1 MGSMFLNAT
10 NFNQDI
16 SSWDVSSV
24 QNMYAM
30 FSGASNFNQNIEAWN
45 ISSVTD
51 IGAMFLHPFSINRL
65 MTGTLPRSPPW
76 GECFLTQIHLIKI
89 FRTGLPQQSGI

>member
-1 MGSMFLNAT
+1 MFSGASSFNQDISTWNTTNVTQMGSMFLNAT

-30 FSGASNFNQNIEAWN
+30 FSGASFQPEHRSMEYFFGDRYRGN
-45 ISSVTD
+45 VL
-51 IGAMFLHPFSINRL
+51 GSIH
-65 MTGTLPRSPPW
+65 
-76 GECFLTQIHLIKI
+76 F
-89 FRTGLPQQSGI
+89 QSTA